1 MLNFP
6 QKYIAFTEVNSP
18 TIVFREN
25 NKNFIGVFYSSSQAD
40 LQLKDHITPG
50 RVNFRQGGA
59 LVIQNYGNNSQE
71 VPFYSWMLAKKT
83 KTIFGNDEND
93 WGTNQSNIISKKY
106 QSLERIKPNTDIEN
120 YTTTDYF
127 SDSSFDLSYNND
139 RGYIFAEK
147 DGKYYKEDKKPDSFV
162 VGAPFHFYFGIKKGF
177 SALDKFK
184 TKYLNE

>member
-1 MLNFP
+1 M
-6 QKYIAFTEVNSP
+6 
-18 TIVFREN
+18 
-25 NKNFIGVFYSSSQAD
+25 GVFYSSSQAD

-93 WGTNQSNIISKKY
+93 WGTNQSNIISKRY
-106 QSLERIKPNTDIEN
+106 QSLERIKPNTNIEN

-147 DGKYYKEDKKPDSFV
+147 DNKYYKESAKSDSFV